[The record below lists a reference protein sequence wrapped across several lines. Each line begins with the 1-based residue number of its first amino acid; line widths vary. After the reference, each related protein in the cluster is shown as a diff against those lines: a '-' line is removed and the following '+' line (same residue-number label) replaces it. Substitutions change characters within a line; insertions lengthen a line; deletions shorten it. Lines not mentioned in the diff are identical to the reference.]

1 MTDGFSRRYRF
12 RASNI
17 GLAVM
22 VLALVGAGLYAVFG
36 EFATSTWRSAHGA
49 GKPASR
55 ASGRPDLLASGKP
68 DVLASGKPDV
78 LASGEPDVLASGGP
92 DGSHGADLS
101 GVQRPRPMRSGAAR
115 HTWRGLV
122 VAPEYRCAPYDRKD
136 YFYPQSVEAQI
147 VAAMGG
153 RIYGPYTGRTF
164 VRTGHTDIEHM
175 VATSEAHDSGL
186 CAADAATRS
195 TFARDLLNLTLAAP
209 EVNRCGKRGKCGKDA
224 GEWLPAR
231 NDCWFAARVI
241 LVKRRYG
248 LSVDRREAQALE
260 QVLSNCSSTDLV
272 FHDSAAWQPD
282 GRLSRRSWDDNQ
294 NGRISRSDGNGG
306 ACRGFTG
313 HSSGFHDG
321 VVTSHHERHGRG
333 GHEGFRPAMC
343 SGMIDTFE
351 GFNADGWLTVPTG
364 RLT

>member
-36 EFATSTWRSAHGA
+36 EFATNTWRSAHGA
-49 GKPASR
+49 GKTAGG
-55 ASGRPDLLASGKP
+55 ASGR
-68 DVLASGKPDV
+68 
-78 LASGEPDVLASGGP
+78 PDVLASGGP
-92 DGSHGADLS
+92 DGVHGADLS
-101 GVQRPRPMRSGAAR
+101 GVQRPRPMRSGAPR

-122 VAPEYRCAPYDRKD
+122 VAPEHRCSPYGRTD
-136 YFYPQSVEAQI
+136 YAYPRSVEARI
-147 VAAMGG
+147 VTSMGG

-164 VRTGHTDIEHM
+164 ASTRQTDIEHM

-186 CAADAATRS
+186 CAASAATRR

-209 EVNRCGKRGKCGKDA
+209 EVNRCDLRGKCGKDA

-241 LVKRRYG
+241 RVKRRYG
-248 LSVDRREAQALE
+248 LTVDRREAQALE

-272 FHDSAAWQPD
+272 FHAA
-282 GRLSRRSWDDNQ
+282 NTFA
-294 NGRISRSDGNGG
+294 I
-306 ACRGFTG
+306 
-313 HSSGFHDG
+313 
-321 VVTSHHERHGRG
+321 VIRG
-333 GHEGFRPAMC
+333 GSPAVIAGGFSAV
-343 SGMIDTFE
+343 
-351 GFNADGWLTVPTG
+351 ADWVGG
-364 RLT
+364 SR